1 MLLLRQVM
9 LFLLSD
15 LQARYLVI
23 TPTAIPTMLF
33 PLSDLQARYLV
44 ITPTAT
50 HTILT
55 MAMLFLLS
63 DLQALQR
70 SHDDPSS
77 PFELEQLG
85 TPRELL

>member
-1 MLLLRQVM
+1 M
-9 LFLLSD
+9 LFL
-15 LQARYLVI
+15 
-23 TPTAIPTMLF
+23 
-33 PLSDLQARYLV
+33 LSDLQARYLV

-70 SHDDPSS
+70 SHNDPSS

-85 TPRELL
+85 KPRELL

>member
-1 MLLLRQVM
+1 M
-9 LFLLSD
+9 LFL
-15 LQARYLVI
+15 
-23 TPTAIPTMLF
+23 
-33 PLSDLQARYLV
+33 LSDLQARYLV